1 VAAVGR
7 RILFVVK
14 ELEGAEPLGALYVAG
29 CLEQAGHHCRFVGTR
44 GNDVLAEVAR
54 FQPHIVA
61 AGTTTGIHRYYLG
74 LFAEIKARFP
84 GVLTLFGGP
93 HPTYFPEVIQSPG
106 VDVICQG
113 EGEDAAV
120 ELADALENDR
130 DTTAIRDLWVKR
142 ERVIYSNPARELRR
156 DLDSL
161 PFPPRRLLY
170 EYDARLRLRP
180 LKSFTTNRG
189 CPFPCSYCF
198 NPSLV
203 DHYGSSWKKVRIR
216 SPANVIEELVRVRR
230 DGPLQVI
237 GFRESIFVYSTKWLR
252 EFGELYRREIRLPY
266 YCHVRGDL
274 MTEEMVE
281 LLAWSGCHTV
291 NLGIETANE
300 RLANGVLHR
309 NIKMEKLKNGVR
321 LLKRAGIVVFSD
333 NILGIPSGTLEDDLA
348 TLDLNVELDVD
359 YAAATL
365 CTPYPGTG
373 IAKYALEN
381 GYYDGN
387 FEDIDDSY
395 YTESVLRFSSV
406 REKRRIE
413 NLHKLFAIT
422 AALPA
427 LRPLV
432 LRLLDL
438 PSNDFF
444 YSAFRAWYYI
454 CHVTDVM
461 PRRPNLEQL
470 VEGLLSV
477 FGIYRGQDPNVFPT
491 PAPEALPIVARA
503 TTTDSSEL
511 APAAHVPS
519 SALIRR
525 APSEKVEPLRVL

>member
-1 VAAVGR
+1 MGQR
-7 RILFVVK
+7 FLFVVK

-29 CLEQAGHHCRFVGTR
+29 CLEQAGHTCRFVGTR

-54 FQPHIVA
+54 FEPHVVA

-74 LFAEIKARFP
+74 LFAAIKQRFP
-84 GVLTLFGGP
+84 KVLTLFGGP

-106 VDVICQG
+106 LDVICQG

-120 ELADALENDR
+120 ELAAALEHGGDV
-130 DTTAIRDLWVKR
+130 TAIRDLWVKR
-142 ERVIYSNPARELRR
+142 DGVIYKNQARELRR

-170 EYDARLRLRP
+170 EYDERLRLRP

-216 SPANVIEELVRVRR
+216 SPENVIEELVRVRR

-252 EFGELYRREIRLPY
+252 EFGEAYRSEIDLPY
-266 YCHVRGDL
+266 YCHVRADL
-274 MTEEMVE
+274 MTDEMVE

-300 RLANGVLHR
+300 RLANDVLRR
-309 NIKMEKLKNGVR
+309 NIKMDKLKRGVR
-321 LLKRAGIVVFSD
+321 LLKQAGIVVFAD
-333 NILGIPSGTLEDDLA
+333 NILGIPSGTLQDDLA

-381 GYYDGN
+381 GYFDGN

-395 YTESVLRFSSV
+395 YTESVLRFASS

-427 LRPLV
+427 LRPVV

-438 PSNDFF
+438 PANDFF

-470 VEGLLSV
+470 LEGLLSV
-477 FGIYRGQDPNVFPT
+477 FGVYRGQDPNVFPI
-491 PAPEALPIVARA
+491 PDPETLPIVAGGSA
-503 TTTDSSEL
+503 SS
-511 APAAHVPS
+511 APSSAANVPP

-525 APSEKVEPLRVL
+525 APQREEPLRVL